1 MRNMDPRGRYTTDLN
16 HREAGSPAD
25 EDPEPNIWNE
35 ERERDREEHSSD
47 ILVVVGQ
54 KQKNSIRE
62 VERGFFFFN
71 RFIFL

>member
-54 KQKNSIRE
+54 KQKK
-62 VERGFFFFN
+62 
-71 RFIFL
+71 LY